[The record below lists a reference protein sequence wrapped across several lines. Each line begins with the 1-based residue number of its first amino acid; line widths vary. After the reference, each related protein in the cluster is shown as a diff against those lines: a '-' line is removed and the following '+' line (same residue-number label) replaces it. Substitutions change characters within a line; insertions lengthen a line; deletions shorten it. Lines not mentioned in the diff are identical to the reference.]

1 MQPHMLRYLPPLKM
15 PTLSDPKTVDAVV
28 MIDDVPA
35 GVRCH
40 TRDDLERRLL
50 RKLDLR
56 MSIIL
61 ILYALN
67 LIDRTNI
74 SNARLQGFE
83 KDLHLHGEQYA
94 TTLSILSVGYITMQ
108 VPGNMILHW
117 LERPSV
123 ILPCCMLVWGTI
135 SILSGTTTNYTG
147 IVVARFFLGLA
158 EAPFFPGV
166 VFLVSKW
173 YKRDEVALRIALV
186 SSGIFL
192 SAAFGSLLASGI
204 LHNMQDKLGQAAWR
218 WLFYIEGGI
227 TISVAI
233 CAMFILPDFPYNTRW
248 FTSEEREL
256 AISRLAE
263 DGHDNADRLGKQTT
277 MQGLRDAVSDWKVWF
292 FAFAT
297 MFQILGQSFTG
308 YFPTLCATLGYDATV
323 TLLLCAPPWVFGGMI
338 AFALTWYSD
347 KKKKRYQCFMVS
359 NTLCILA
366 FIISISTMDKAAR
379 YISLFLMAQVI
390 SGYLLLFG
398 WISNTF
404 SREPAKRAIAIA
416 LMNALGQ
423 TGSVI
428 GAYIWPSSWG
438 PTYRYSYAICIAA
451 LGVSTGMFGGMYLYL
466 KHLNEQ
472 IERNEQDAN
481 DINELRDPIGFRYL
495 VWLKTDI
502 LILLTVPLIPTR
514 SYLSG
519 QS

>member
-1 MQPHMLRYLPPLKM
+1 MKTTSVLDPSTDIAGLSTPHRDLPPLLLLEHAIKNSKS
-15 PTLSDPKTVDAVV
+15 LLGQAN
-28 MIDDVPA
+28 DDLND
-35 GVRCH
+35 VRCI
-40 TRDDLERRLL
+40 DGEKRLL

-61 ILYALN
+61 ILYTLN
-67 LIDRTNI
+67 LVSL
-74 SNARLQGFE
+74 SNAWLQGFK

-135 SILSGTTTNYTG
+135 SILSGFYTG

-173 YKRDEVALRIALV
+173 YKRDKVALRKALV

-192 SAAFGSLLASGI
+192 SAAFRSLLASGI
-204 LHNMQDKLGQAAWR
+204 LHNMQDKL
-218 WLFYIEGGI
+218 GGI

-248 FTSEEREL
+248 FTPEEREL
-256 AISRLAE
+256 TISRLAE
-263 DGHDNADRLGKQTT
+263 DGHGNADELGKQTT
-277 MQGLRDAVSDWKVWF
+277 MQGLQDAVSDWKVWF
-292 FAFAT
+292 FSFAT
-297 MFQILGQSFTG
+297 MFQIVGQSFTG
-308 YFPTLCATLGYDATV
+308 YFQTLCATLGYDKTV
-323 TLLLCAPPWVFGGMI
+323 TLLLCAPPWVFG
-338 AFALTWYSD
+338 YSD
-347 KKKKRYQCFMVS
+347 KKKRRYKCFMFS
-359 NTLCILA
+359 NALCVLA
-366 FIISISTMDKAAR
+366 FIISIFTMDKAAR

-398 WISNTF
+398 WINNTF
-404 SREPAKRAIAIA
+404 TREPAKRAVAIA
-416 LMNALGQ
+416 MMNALGQ

-438 PTYRYSYAICIAA
+438 STYRYSYAICIAA

-472 IERNEQDAN
+472 IERNEQDVN

-495 VWLKTDI
+495 V
-502 LILLTVPLIPTR
+502 
-514 SYLSG
+514 
-519 QS
+519 

>member
-1 MQPHMLRYLPPLKM
+1 
-15 PTLSDPKTVDAVV
+15 
-28 MIDDVPA
+28 MINDVPA
-35 GVRCH
+35 GVHCH

-74 SNARLQGFE
+74 SNAQLQGFE
-83 KDLHLHGEQYA
+83 RDLHLHGEQYT

-135 SILSGTTTNYTG
+135 SILSGFYTG
-147 IVVARFFLGLA
+147 IVVAHFFLGLA

-166 VFLVSKW
+166 IFLVSKW

-192 SAAFGSLLASGI
+192 SAAFRLLLASGI
-204 LHNMQDKLGQAAWR
+204 LHNMQDKLGQATWR

-227 TISVAI
+227 TISVTI

-248 FTSEEREL
+248 FTPEEREL
-256 AISRLAE
+256 AISCLAE
-263 DGHDNADRLGKQTT
+263 DGHDNADRLGKQTI

-292 FAFAT
+292 FSFAT

-308 YFPTLCATLGYDATV
+308 YFPMLCTTLGYDATV
-323 TLLLCAPPWVFGGMI
+323 TLLLCIPLWVFGGMI
-338 AFALTWYSD
+338 TFALTW
-347 KKKKRYQCFMVS
+347 
-359 NTLCILA
+359 
-366 FIISISTMDKAAR
+366 
-379 YISLFLMAQVI
+379 FLMAQVI

-404 SREPAKRAIAIA
+404 AREPAKRAIAIA

-438 PTYRYSYAICIAA
+438 LTYRYSYAICVAA
-451 LGVSTGMFGGMYLYL
+451 LGVSTGMFGGMYFYL
-466 KHLNEQ
+466 KHLNKQ
-472 IERNEQDAN
+472 IERNEQDVN

-495 VWLKTDI
+495 V
-502 LILLTVPLIPTR
+502 
-514 SYLSG
+514 
-519 QS
+519 